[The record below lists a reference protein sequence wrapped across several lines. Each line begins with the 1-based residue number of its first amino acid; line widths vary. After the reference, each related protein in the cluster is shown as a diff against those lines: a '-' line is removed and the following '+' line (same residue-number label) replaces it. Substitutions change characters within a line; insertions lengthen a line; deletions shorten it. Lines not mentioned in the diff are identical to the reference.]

1 MSTADSVSDGQFWA
15 AIRRDRFLLDPDVV
29 FLQGGSVGP
38 SPRPVVDTVTEGIR
52 TFDSNPLKHQP
63 LFWPIVEEAREKL
76 ATFVGTSAERLAL
89 VQNTTMAMSVPAQGL
104 TWEEGGEILTTDQE
118 YGAVRACWDYIA
130 ERYKMKIVKV
140 KLPLEIE
147 SAAQIVDTFDA
158 GYTDRTRAVVF
169 GHVYWSTGLAMPIK
183 QLTELGRERGAWV
196 IVDGAHASLRRSIRN
211 YRVSS
216 RLLRSRGWIS
226 VLSDGNCGMTRTSR
240 LQHSV
245 WVG

>member
-1 MSTADSVSDGQFWA
+1 MSTTDSVSADAQFWA

-52 TFDSNPLKHQP
+52 SFDSNPLKHQP

-76 ATFVGTSAERLAL
+76 ASFVGTSAERLAL

-104 TWEEGGEILTTDQE
+104 TWKEGGEILTTDQE

-140 KLPLEIE
+140 K
-147 SAAQIVDTFDA
+147 T
-158 GYTDRTRAVVF
+158 AV
-169 GHVYWSTGLAMPIK
+169 GD
-183 QLTELGRERGAWV
+183 RERGT
-196 IVDGAHASLRRSIRN
+196 DRGYFQRRLHGPNACGGVRA
-211 YRVSS
+211 
-216 RLLRSRGWIS
+216 RLLVYRAGHAYQAAHGTGARAGCLGDRRRGARGGHG
-226 VLSDGNCGMTRTSR
+226 DA
-240 LQHSV
+240 
-245 WVG
+245 